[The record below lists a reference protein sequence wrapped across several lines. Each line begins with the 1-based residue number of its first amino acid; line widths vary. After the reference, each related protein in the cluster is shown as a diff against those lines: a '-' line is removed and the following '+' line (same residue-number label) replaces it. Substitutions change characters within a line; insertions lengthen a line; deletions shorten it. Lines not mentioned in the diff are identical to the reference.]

1 MTEPPA
7 AAELL
12 LLAIETGELVLLLTA
27 IAYSSKIVE
36 AGASATPASG
46 PSRYGSFCSNV
57 RMFCGMVLA
66 CDTIAVEA
74 CCRIWDLD
82 SSEVACA

>member
-27 IAYSSKIVE
+27 IAYSSK
-36 AGASATPASG
+36 
-46 PSRYGSFCSNV
+46 
-57 RMFCGMVLA
+57 
-66 CDTIAVEA
+66 
-74 CCRIWDLD
+74 
-82 SSEVACA
+82 